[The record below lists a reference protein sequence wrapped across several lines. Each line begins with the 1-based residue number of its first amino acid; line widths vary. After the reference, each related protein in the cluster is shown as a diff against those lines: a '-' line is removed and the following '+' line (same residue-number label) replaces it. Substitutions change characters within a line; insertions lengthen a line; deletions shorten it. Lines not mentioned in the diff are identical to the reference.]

1 MIITGVIWGVWHAP
15 IIAMGHNYGTEYIG
29 YPWLGILTM
38 IVFCV
43 VLGIIEG
50 YTTIRFESVI
60 PAAMIHSLVNAGAG
74 FPVLLTISGYNPLL
88 GPSITGLAGMI
99 PFAAFA
105 VILLIKTGNGIT
117 AGVSKDFT

>member
-1 MIITGVIWGVWHAP
+1 
-15 IIAMGHNYGTEYIG
+15 
-29 YPWLGILTM
+29 M

-74 FPVLLTISGYNPLL
+74 FPVLLATSGYNPLL

-99 PFAAFA
+99 PFAALA

-117 AGVSKDFT
+117 AGVVAGNLKILHED